1 VFRLDLLGTVL
12 SVLHAPPGL
21 RKATTGLVTALL
33 LLASCRDAVRPI
45 HYSAR
50 SAKAQAGWVL
60 HPDADGLGRR
70 EMELDVKCL
79 ALKDKANRAVTQ
91 CKERDM
97 DRLVSYPL

>member
-1 VFRLDLLGTVL
+1 M
-12 SVLHAPPGL
+12 
-21 RKATTGLVTALL
+21 
-33 LLASCRDAVRPI
+33 
-45 HYSAR
+45 
-50 SAKAQAGWVL
+50 L

>member
-1 VFRLDLLGTVL
+1 M
-12 SVLHAPPGL
+12 
-21 RKATTGLVTALL
+21 
-33 LLASCRDAVRPI
+33 
-45 HYSAR
+45 
-50 SAKAQAGWVL
+50 L

-70 EMELDVKCL
+70 EMELDVKRL